1 MAKGVIVRILPIM
14 WLPLS
19 KKMAAIVKE
28 KRPTCESQRELLMQ
42 HLQPFNIV
50 KEGGYNGGLLVAAA
64 NVKRSCT
71 NH

>member
-1 MAKGVIVRILPIM
+1 M

-19 KKMAAIVKE
+19 KKMVAIVKE
-28 KRPTCESQRELLMQ
+28 RRPTCESQRGLLVQ
-42 HLQPFNIV
+42 HLQPLDIV